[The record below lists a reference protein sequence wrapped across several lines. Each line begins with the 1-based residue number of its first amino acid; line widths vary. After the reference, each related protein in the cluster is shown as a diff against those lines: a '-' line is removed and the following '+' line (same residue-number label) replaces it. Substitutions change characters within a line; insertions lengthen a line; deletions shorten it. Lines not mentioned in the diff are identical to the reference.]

1 MMESKSS
8 LTFSFCGDYEVN
20 ALSLVK
26 VIGSLLDMS
35 KIVAETEFPDA
46 EFTMNVKAVTQGS
59 LKFDFVAVVSQATKT
74 IFSAGAMSY
83 AANLI
88 EVLGSFFAIKK
99 ALKGNRPQKVEQR
112 DGKTFI
118 TTNEGLYIEAH
129 AGANIYF
136 NDNRIDRSVS
146 RVFEAAQESGGATG
160 VTVTTDRT
168 VEITRDEFDICA
180 KDVDLT
186 CISDDCIT
194 TIRSKEMLFVRQP
207 DFTGGLKWKFIGDQ
221 NISASV
227 LDDDFMERVRNG
239 KVDINSKT
247 YIIADVQV
255 KIPKKSNGLPDP
267 SRTTYDV
274 LKVYEVHSVGE
285 GQTKLDI

>member
-1 MMESKSS
+1 MENKSS

-26 VIGSLLDMS
+26 VIGALLDMS
-35 KIVAETEFPDA
+35 KIVAEAEFPDA
-46 EFTMNVKAVTQGS
+46 EFTMNVKAITQGS
-59 LKFDFVAVVSQATKT
+59 LKFDFVAVMSQATQT
-74 IFSAGAMSY
+74 IFSSGAMSY

-99 ALKGNRPQKVEQR
+99 ALKGKSPQKVEER

-146 RVFEAAQESGGATG
+146 QVFEAAQESGGATG

-168 VEITRDEFDICA
+168 VEITRDEFDVCA
-180 KDVDLT
+180 KYVDFD
-186 CISDDCIT
+186 CIDEDYIT
-194 TIRSKEMLFVRQP
+194 TIRSKEVLFVRQP
-207 DFTGGLKWKFIGDQ
+207 DFTGGLKWKFTGDQ

-239 KVDINSKT
+239 SVDMNSKT
-247 YIIADVQV
+247 YIIADVKV
-255 KIPKKSNGLPDP
+255 KIPKKINGLPDP
-267 SRTTYDV
+267 SRTVYDV
-274 LKVYEVHSVGE
+274 LKVHEIHTIGE
-285 GQTKLDI
+285 GQTKLEI